1 MSTSNILLAFS
12 SLGLREII
20 TVGSERTYPPKFFL
34 GFVWE
39 KLRRY
44 FYRNLDYIVT
54 QTSIVESWC
63 INHTLAKRVVKIP
76 NPVTDRYTLPKLEE
90 SRDLKISKRER
101 ILLAVGRLIKEK
113 QFNLLIDSFNL
124 LTEEFPSWSLYI
136 IGEGVERA
144 SLERQIEE
152 AKLSKK

>member
-1 MSTSNILLAFS
+1 MGLSDFSSGKIDAVFKNFYRSLALRKVLQEFSPKVAISFMSTSNILLAFS

-90 SRDLKISKRER
+90 SRDLKISKE
-101 ILLAVGRLIKEK
+101 KE
-113 QFNLLIDSFNL
+113 FF
-124 LTEEFPSWSLYI
+124 
-136 IGEGVERA
+136 
-144 SLERQIEE
+144 
-152 AKLSKK
+152 